1 MSVSL
6 GNTSSPSLGKTEG
19 GNFRVFHLLQSS
31 SAQKPESVF
40 PLSMAIN

>member
-6 GNTSSPSLGKTEG
+6 GNTSSPSLGKIKG

-31 SAQKPESVF
+31 TAQRLESVF
-40 PLSMAIN
+40 SLSMAIN